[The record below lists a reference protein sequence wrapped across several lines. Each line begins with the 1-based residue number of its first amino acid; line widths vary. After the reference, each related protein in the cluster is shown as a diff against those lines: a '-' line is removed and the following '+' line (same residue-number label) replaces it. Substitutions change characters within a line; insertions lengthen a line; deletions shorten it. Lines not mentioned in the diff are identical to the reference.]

1 MYVTTA
7 QFAFVASIYTC
18 VSSLPHSGSFSSV
31 FFFFYLSSFS
41 LSELLFSFFFVV
53 VSYQTIA
60 NKEEKK
66 KSTLVY
72 FTSSFVFLFVC
83 LFYMVFSLFFF
94 CFGTTQLNGCAC
106 VVSFRTTVSSF
117 RRLVSSRI
125 TDEKNE

>member
-41 LSELLFSFFFVV
+41 LSELLFSFFFCCCFVPND
-53 VSYQTIA
+53 SEQGR
-60 NKEEKK
+60 KK

-106 VVSFRTTVSSF
+106 VVAFRTTVSSF